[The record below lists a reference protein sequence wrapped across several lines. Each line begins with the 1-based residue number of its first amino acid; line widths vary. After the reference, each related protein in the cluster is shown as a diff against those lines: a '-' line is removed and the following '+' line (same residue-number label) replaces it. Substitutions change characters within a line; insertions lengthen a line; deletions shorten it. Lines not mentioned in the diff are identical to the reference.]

1 MKTKK
6 QLVEVTS
13 EKDLWTELGKM
24 CKKLALVTSDVFS
37 SQPFPASHSRL
48 SSSTTTT
55 TTTTAPLNNIG
66 NLNGA
71 AASESAPAPI
81 TNGLLLPHKPIE
93 SSQPAAAIIT
103 NGSTTPTTTSVPA
116 KRKHVDN
123 DVINGFSTTPISAS
137 KADEHDGSKTING
150 SDSSFSEAQKFVKL
164 KKLADSNKGW
174 SNLKN
179 YWYFWNQSSN

>member
-13 EKDLWTELGKM
+13 EKDLWSELGKM

-55 TTTTAPLNNIG
+55 TAPLNNIG

-71 AASESAPAPI
+71 ESVPAPI

-123 DVINGFSTTPISAS
+123 DVINGFSTTPISAA
-137 KADEHDGSKTING
+137 KADEHDGSKIING

-174 SNLKN
+174 SNLKKKLTKLILTVRE
-179 YWYFWNQSSN
+179 

>member
-55 TTTTAPLNNIG
+55 TTTTTTAPLNNIG
-66 NLNGA
+66 NLNGT
-71 AASESAPAPI
+71 ESAPAPI

-93 SSQPAAAIIT
+93 ASQPAAAVVT

-123 DVINGFSTTPISAS
+123 DAINGFSTTPISAAS
-137 KADEHDGSKTING
+137 KADEHDGSKIING
-150 SDSSFSEAQKFVKL
+150 ADSSFSEAQKFVKL

-174 SNLKN
+174 SNLKKTIDT
-179 YWYFWNQSSN
+179 F

>member
-13 EKDLWTELGKM
+13 EKDLWTELGRM
-24 CKKLALVTSDVFS
+24 CKKLAIVTSDVFS

-55 TTTTAPLNNIG
+55 TTAPLNNIG

-71 AASESAPAPI
+71 SSESAPAPI
-81 TNGLLLPHKPIE
+81 TNGLLLPHKPIVE
-93 SSQPAAAIIT
+93 SSQPAEAVIT
-103 NGSTTPTTTSVPA
+103 NGSTTSVPA
-116 KRKHVDN
+116 KRKHVDS
-123 DVINGFSTTPISAS
+123 DAINGFSTTPISAA
-137 KADEHDGSKTING
+137 KADEHDGSKSING
-150 SDSSFSEAQKFVKL
+150 ADSSFSETHKLVKL

-179 YWYFWNQSSN
+179 E